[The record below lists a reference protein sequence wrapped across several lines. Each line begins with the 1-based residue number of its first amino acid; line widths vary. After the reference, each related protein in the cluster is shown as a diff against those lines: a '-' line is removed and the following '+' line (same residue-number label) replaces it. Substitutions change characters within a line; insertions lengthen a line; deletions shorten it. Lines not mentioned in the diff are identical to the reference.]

1 MLLLYGLINVITYSV
16 RSYLSKHI
24 LSSVDSLTY
33 FSVNNILYAI
43 LGVFFILFGNLNFK
57 SLTELDTKTMAFILV
72 SPVIGTIS
80 VLVYYEL
87 VKLTEVSILNP
98 ILSVSTNIGIMIM
111 GIVLFNESFTWNKV
125 IGTLLASSGI
135 YFLVKK

>member
-57 SLTELDTKTMAFILV
+57 SLTELDT
-72 SPVIGTIS
+72 
-80 VLVYYEL
+80 
-87 VKLTEVSILNP
+87 
-98 ILSVSTNIGIMIM
+98 
-111 GIVLFNESFTWNKV
+111 
-125 IGTLLASSGI
+125 
-135 YFLVKK
+135 

>member
-1 MLLLYGLINVITYSV
+1 
-16 RSYLSKHI
+16 
-24 LSSVDSLTY
+24 
-33 FSVNNILYAI
+33 
-43 LGVFFILFGNLNFK
+43 VFFILFGNLNFK

-72 SPVIGTIS
+72 SPIIGTIS

>member
-125 IGTLLASSGI
+125 LGTLLASSGI

>member
-72 SPVIGTIS
+72 SPIIGTIS